1 MTVAGR
7 TAHTHTHT
15 HTHVQGV
22 KRGGQYKRVNWG
34 GRASALKLT
43 PIDAEMK

>member
-1 MTVAGR
+1 MQHQNE
-7 TAHTHTHT
+7 HTHTHT
-15 HTHVQGV
+15 PIHVQGV